1 MKQEK
6 SYLIRPLSP
15 LVFRSAKPFGSLSDA
30 SDIIFPL
37 PSSGAGLIRTQT
49 LLQNHYELVPNS
61 GDSLTV
67 TEEDQKKLLE
77 IGHKGP
83 FLVVL
88 GEDSNYTIYV
98 HKPANALYL
107 KNKESG
113 KIELI
118 RLTPQSAVNEEMTGS
133 DLPADL
139 LPVMMERNIKGKPQ
153 PGPML
158 WPLQQLIEWQN
169 GKNVTFE
176 ALSEQGIQSL
186 PVDVR
191 THVAIDNSTHAG
203 IEGQLFQS
211 ASYDFGAM
219 RKDIKEGGWHDRS
232 YGFLLLSDAD
242 LHNNHVRFGGESR
255 LSEMQ
260 TVAMSQDL
268 IMPQSLAL
276 EVEQAKGLQLT
287 LLTPA
292 IFSNGYLPAWLEEK
306 TLTGVLPHTSIQ
318 VRLKACAMDRWLPV
332 SGWDL
337 HQKKPKAMRKAVASG
352 AVYWFEVL
360 EGDISSIT
368 NLYFSSVSDQIQD
381 QKDGFGIVAVAPWS
395 IQ

>member
-1 MKQEK
+1 MKQDK
-6 SYLIRPLSP
+6 TYLIRPLSP

-37 PSSGAGLIRTQT
+37 PSSGAGLLRTQT

-61 GDSLTV
+61 GGSLTV

-88 GEDSNYTIYV
+88 GESSNYTIYV

-107 KNKESG
+107 KNRESG
-113 KIELI
+113 KTELI
-118 RLTPQSAVNEEMTGS
+118 RLTPQSTLNEEMIGS
-133 DLPADL
+133 DLPSGL
-139 LPVMMERNIKGKPQ
+139 LPVMMEKNIKGKPQ

-158 WPLQQLIEWQN
+158 WPLQQLLEWQN
-169 GKNVTFE
+169 GKGITFE
-176 ALSEQGIQSL
+176 ELSEKGIQSL

-191 THVAIDNSTHAG
+191 THVAIDNRTHSG

-211 ASYDFGAM
+211 ASYDLDAT
-219 RKDIKEGGWHDRS
+219 RRDVKEGGWKDSS
-232 YGFLLLSDAD
+232 YGFLLLSDTE
-242 LHNNHVRFGGESR
+242 LQNNHVRFGGESR
-255 LSEMQ
+255 LSKMYA
-260 TVAMSQDL
+260 VAMHKDL
-268 IMPQSLAL
+268 MAPQSLSV
-276 EVEQAKGLQLT
+276 EIEQAGGLQLT

-292 IFSNGYLPAWLEEK
+292 IFSNGYLPAWLEEE
-306 TLTGVLPHTSIQ
+306 TLIGTLPHTSIK

-337 HQKKPKAMRKAVASG
+337 HQKRPKAMRKAVASG
-352 AVYWFEVL
+352 AIYWFEVL
-360 EGDISSIT
+360 EGDLSSIER
-368 NLYFSSVSDQIQD
+368 LYFSTISDQHQD
-381 QKDGFGIVAVAPWS
+381 QKDGFGVVLVAPWS
-395 IQ
+395 VS

>member
-1 MKQEK
+1 MKQDK
-6 SYLIRPLSP
+6 TYLIRPLSP

-37 PSSGAGLIRTQT
+37 PSSGAGLLRTQT

-61 GDSLTV
+61 GGSLTV

-88 GEDSNYTIYV
+88 GEGSNYTIYV

-107 KNKESG
+107 KNRESG
-113 KIELI
+113 KTELI
-118 RLTPQSAVNEEMTGS
+118 RLTPQSTLNEEMIGS
-133 DLPADL
+133 DLPSGL
-139 LPVMMERNIKGKPQ
+139 VPVMMEKNIKGKPQ

-158 WPLQQLIEWQN
+158 WPLQQLLEWQN
-169 GKNVTFE
+169 GKGITFE
-176 ALSEQGIQSL
+176 ELSEKGIQSL

-191 THVAIDNSTHAG
+191 THVAIDNRTHSG

-211 ASYDFGAM
+211 ASYDLNAT

-260 TVAMSQDL
+260 SVARSQDL
-268 IMPQSLAL
+268 VMPQSLVT
-276 EVEQAKGLQLT
+276 EIEEAKGLQLT

-292 IFSNGYLPAWLEEK
+292 IFSNGYLPVWLEEE
-306 TLTGVLPHTSIQ
+306 TLTGVLPHTSIK

-360 EGDISSIT
+360 DGDVSSIA
-368 NLYFSSVSDQIQD
+368 NLYFSSVSDQQQD
-381 QKDGFGIVAVAPWS
+381 QKDGFGIVAVTSWS
-395 IQ
+395 IE

>member
-15 LVFRSAKPFGSLSDA
+15 LVFRSAKPFGSLSDI

-37 PSSGAGLIRTQT
+37 PSSGAGLVRTQT
-49 LLQNHYELVPNS
+49 LLQKGYELVP
-61 GDSLTV
+61 GKAKSLAITD
-67 TEEDQKKLLE
+67 EDQKSLLE

-83 FLVVL
+83 FLVEL
-88 GEDSNYTIYV
+88 GADNSFTILV
-98 HKPANALYL
+98 HKPADAIYL

-113 KIELI
+113 NIELI
-118 RLTPQSAVNEEMTGS
+118 RLAPVHDLGSEQVGS
-133 DLPADL
+133 DLPSGL
-139 LPVMMERNIKGKPQ
+139 LPVMMTQNIKGKPQ
-153 PGPML
+153 SGPNL
-158 WPLQQLIEWQN
+158 WPLKTAIHWQN
-169 GKNVTFE
+169 GGDIKFE
-176 ALSEQGIQSL
+176 DLNREGLQSL

-191 THVAIDNSTHAG
+191 THVAIDNRTHSG

-211 ASYDFGAM
+211 ASYDFGAI
-219 RKDIKEGGWHDRS
+219 RKDIKEGGWDERS

-260 TVAMSQDL
+260 SVAMPQDLAMSQ
-268 IMPQSLAL
+268 SLPA
-276 EVEQAKGLQLT
+276 EIEQARGLQLT

-292 IFSNGYLPAWLEEK
+292 IFSNGYLPAWLEEE
-306 TLTGVLPHTSIQ
+306 TLTGILPQTSIK

-360 EGDISSIT
+360 EGDISSIA
-368 NLYFSSVSDQIQD
+368 NLYFSSISDQLQD
-381 QKDGFGIVAVAPWS
+381 QKDGFGIVAIAPWS
-395 IQ
+395 I